1 MVAFLC
7 MEQENDIV
15 CKELETEYGI
25 SLHGLVSEQEII
37 DKLAL
42 QVGTIAEKGPD
53 AFFQLM
59 YRLDISEKKL
69 TLAMTDKEAAKEIA
83 KLIYSR
89 QLQKVRS
96 RAFYK
101 RKDAGDSELRW

>member
-1 MVAFLC
+1 

-25 SLHGLVSEQEII
+25 SLQGLVSEQEII

-53 AFFQLM
+53 TFFQLM
-59 YRLDISEKKL
+59 YRLDIPEKQL
-69 TLAMTDKEAAKEIA
+69 TIAMVDKEAALAIA
-83 KLIYSR
+83 KLMYNR

-101 RKDAGDSELRW
+101 RKDAGDSELKW